1 MRVSSFRVFGGR
13 GNDVWIRGTVM
24 DENVWAMV

>member
-1 MRVSSFRVFGGR
+1 MRVSSFRVFWGR
-13 GNDVWIRGTVM
+13 GNDVWIRGTVT